1 MIDLKNVGKVLLES
15 IGKYMILKSKKKL
28 IRIEKSQRNY
38 DNEFI
43 LLFYLKNLILLN
55 IKNEE
60 IGISKLYKYPKIINS
75 YYILKKYKFLKKIS
89 FYIK

>member
-60 IGISKLYKYPKIINS
+60 IGISKLHKYPKIINS

>member
-75 YYILKKYKFLKKIS
+75 YYILKKYKF
-89 FYIK
+89 

>member
-43 LLFYLKNLILLN
+43 LYFIV
-55 IKNEE
+55 
-60 IGISKLYKYPKIINS
+60 KIQ
-75 YYILKKYKFLKKIS
+75 YY
-89 FYIK
+89 

>member
-75 YYILKKYKFLKKIS
+75 YYILKNINF
-89 FYIK
+89 